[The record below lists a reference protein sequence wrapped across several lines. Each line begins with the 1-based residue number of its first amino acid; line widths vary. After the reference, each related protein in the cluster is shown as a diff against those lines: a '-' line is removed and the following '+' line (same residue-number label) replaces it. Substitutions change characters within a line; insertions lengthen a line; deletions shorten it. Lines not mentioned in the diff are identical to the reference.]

1 MDNKIYF
8 VCSKYT
14 VLLEIVL
21 MGNPAVLHCE
31 PWHGFTKRQSGNLV
45 CPTPTE
51 LASCTQCNVQELVIF
66 FFFLFFLSC
75 LDAIITLQLDFF
87 VDILQLLSGC
97 MYPMLNFTGSI
108 DCQFYVTF
116 TSVRVCKCPCLFFM
130 KSLTHDFDYID
141 NFVTFLFYVG
151 RSHQLRE
158 KQLQK

>member
-14 VLLEIVL
+14 VLLEIVS

-31 PWHGFTKRQSGNLV
+31 PLRDFTKRESLV
-45 CPTPTE
+45 CPTPTA
-51 LASCTQCNVQELVIF
+51 LAGCTQCNVQELLF
-66 FFFLFFLSC
+66 FFFLFKLFRCYYHSSIGL
-75 LDAIITLQLDFF
+75 FF

-97 MYPMLNFTGSI
+97 MHPMLSFTGSI
-108 DCQFYVTF
+108 VCQFYVTF

-130 KSLTHDFDYID
+130 RSLTHDFDYID

-158 KQLQK
+158 K